1 MKLNRKT
8 IIKHL
13 LNAGIYYTLWMIFY
27 CLFVPENATPLQVGL
42 YGLIMA
48 IITDFPQSVIKRIKK
63 KKRN

>member
-13 LNAGIYYTLWMIFY
+13 LNAGIYYTLWMILY
-27 CLFVPENATPLQVGL
+27 WLFVPENATSLQVGL

-48 IITDFPQSVIKRIKK
+48 IITDFTKSIIKK
-63 KKRN
+63 EFKKEK

>member
-13 LNAGIYYTLWMIFY
+13 LNAGIFFAIWMIFY
-27 CLFVPENATPLQVGL
+27 WLFVPENATSLQVGL

-48 IITDFPQSVIKRIKK
+48 IITDFTKSIIKRSLKK
-63 KKRN
+63 